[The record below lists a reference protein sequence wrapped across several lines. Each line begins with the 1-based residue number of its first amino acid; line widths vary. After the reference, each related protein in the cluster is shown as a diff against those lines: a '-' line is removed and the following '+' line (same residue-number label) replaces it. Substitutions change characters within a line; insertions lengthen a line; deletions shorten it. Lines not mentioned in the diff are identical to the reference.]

1 MPGKEKKD
9 NPINNAAWEKV
20 LLARHA
26 RRPHA
31 LDFMNSIC
39 KDFVELHG
47 DRRFG
52 DDSALVAGIAK
63 FNKRSVIIMG
73 QQKGRDT
80 KENIARN
87 FGSPRAEG
95 YRKALRLF
103 QQAEK
108 FGMPIITLI
117 DTGGAYPGKDSE
129 ERGVGLAIAENLME
143 LCRIKVPT
151 IAVVTGEGGSG
162 GALAIGIADRLLML
176 ENAIYSV
183 ASPEA
188 AASIL
193 WKDAAQAPAAALAM
207 KITAEELKFFG
218 IIDEIVPEPAGGAHN
233 DPPALM
239 ITLAETLERHLS
251 ELEQSFVTKGEA
263 GIQAML
269 ETRYNKYRV
278 IGHWGEVNVLAG
290 ARE

>member
-1 MPGKEKKD
+1 M
-9 NPINNAAWEKV
+9 
-20 LLARHA
+20 
-26 RRPHA
+26 RPHA
-31 LDFMNSIC
+31 LDFMNGLF

-52 DDSALVAGIAK
+52 DDSALVAGVAK
-63 FNKRSVIIMG
+63 FNTRSVIIMG

-87 FGSPRAEG
+87 FGSAHAEG

-108 FGMPIITLI
+108 FGMPIITFI
-117 DTGGAYPGKDSE
+117 DTGGAYPGKASE

-143 LCRIKVPT
+143 LCRVKVPT

-188 AASIL
+188 AATIL
-193 WKDAAQAPAAALAM
+193 WKDSAQAPAAAQAM
-207 KITAEELKFFG
+207 KITAEELKDFG
-218 IIDEIVPEPAGGAHN
+218 IIDEIVPEPVGGAQT

-239 ITLAETLERHLS
+239 VTLAEALEHHLS
-251 ELEQSFVTKGEA
+251 ELEQAFVVKGEA

-269 ETRYNKYRV
+269 QARYNKYRA
-278 IGHWGEVNVLAG
+278 IGHWSEVNVLAG

>member
-1 MPGKEKKD
+1 MPGKEKKEI
-9 NPINNAAWEKV
+9 PTNNVTWEKV
-20 LLARHA
+20 LLARHSM
-26 RRPHA
+26 RPHA
-31 LDFMNSIC
+31 LDFMNGLF

-52 DDSALVAGIAK
+52 DDSALVAGVAK
-63 FNKRSVIIMG
+63 FNTRSVIIMG

-87 FGSPRAEG
+87 FGSAHAEG

-108 FGMPIITLI
+108 FGMPIITFI
-117 DTGGAYPGKDSE
+117 DTGGAYPGKASE

-143 LCRIKVPT
+143 LCRVKVPT

-188 AASIL
+188 AATIL
-193 WKDAAQAPAAALAM
+193 WKDSAQAPAAAQAM
-207 KITAEELKFFG
+207 KITAEELKDFG
-218 IIDEIVPEPAGGAHN
+218 IIDEIVPEPLGGAQT

-239 ITLAETLERHLS
+239 VTLGEALEHHLS
-251 ELEQSFVTKGEA
+251 ELEQAFVVKGEA

-269 ETRYNKYRV
+269 EARYNKYRA
-278 IGHWGEVNVLAG
+278 IGHWSEVNVLAG